1 MMMAQL
7 ADPDVDRAG
16 SKELFG
22 DLKARASPRR
32 AAFAAPMSLVLHAL
46 ALTSLIVVSLSRV
59 PPALERASV
68 RIPIY
73 EPPPPPPPPLRKGPG
88 LTDRPQRSPVDAPIP
103 QTTTAFLAPVE
114 DAIERAEPTPIE
126 DRSELGG
133 SPDGSALGTDEGMP
147 GGEVGGDVGGVP
159 GGTRGGV
166 VGGTGD
172 LPVPVTNPDRPP
184 RLLRKVRPDYPQQ
197 AFVQKVQGTVMVEIL
212 IAADGRVVR
221 TRVTQSIPA
230 LDAAA
235 EAAVLQWVF
244 APAVKDGRPVATRA
258 FAPVTFQ
265 LY

>member
-59 PPALERASV
+59 
-68 RIPIY
+68 
-73 EPPPPPPPPLRKGPG
+73 PPLRKGPG